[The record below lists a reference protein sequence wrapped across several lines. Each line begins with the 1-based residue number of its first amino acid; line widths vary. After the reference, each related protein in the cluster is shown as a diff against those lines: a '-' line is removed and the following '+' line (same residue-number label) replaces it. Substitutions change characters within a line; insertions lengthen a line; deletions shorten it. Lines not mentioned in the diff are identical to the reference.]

1 MKKFTKTKVVGLP
14 YKGAPL
20 GIYDLVMQQVRFEE
34 QFFPHLEYTH
44 SPESLAKELPSQK
57 WSPAAKFVFGNNL
70 IRFAHSLI
78 A

>member
-1 MKKFTKTKVVGLP
+1 MKKSKTRRVGLP

-20 GIYDLVMQQVRFEE
+20 GMYDLVMQQVRFEE
-34 QFFPHLEYTH
+34 QFFPHVEHTH
-44 SPESLAKELPSQK
+44 SAEALAKELPTQK
-57 WSPAAKFVFGNNL
+57 WSPAAKYAFGSNV